1 MTEKPATPPALD
13 PELAK
18 NIATVKRGYQARV
31 VAIKRGLVQWLNQN
45 TSLADQGEAS
55 KALLEITIERYLDF
69 HDEEDTRDF
78 IEKAVRRE
86 VQKRRG
92 PLQ

>member
-1 MTEKPATPPALD
+1 MAAWLRAML
-13 PELAK
+13 ELA
-18 NIATVKRGYQARV
+18 V
-31 VAIKRGLVQWLNQN
+31 
-45 TSLADQGEAS
+45 
-55 KALLEITIERYLDF
+55 ERYLDI

-78 IEKAVRRE
+78 IERSVRRE